1 MGAYSIIFI
10 HTVQSRM
17 YAYHCIVATYERFI
31 WMSLSMV
38 LAAMAYKEI
47 IYSSYV
53 RTRIC
58 SYMLDV
64 HCNIFVCIA
73 FQDFENLTV
82 VRY

>member
-1 MGAYSIIFI
+1 
-10 HTVQSRM
+10 
-17 YAYHCIVATYERFI
+17 
-31 WMSLSMV
+31 MSLSMV

-47 IYSSYV
+47 ICSSYV

-82 VRY
+82 VHY